1 MNDKGWAIFLGAFS
15 AALACYDGLRN
26 LVSAGYT
33 AVGSNN
39 VFIGPI
45 WLGGLYL
52 TTFFFQKTRRQE
64 MVPRRGLSF
73 KESEIVY
80 FFMFLI
86 CSVFIFSHVDESRI
100 SLSVSKGFRDVFY
113 IAFYFLVTRFF
124 VSTFS
129 SGVKGY
135 SQFKVF
141 SFSHAGFYL
150 VVTLLALLFA
160 KFDVEGRFVGPQL
173 SASMFGNYVPF
184 VFFLLAVTVRSKAF
198 VWIVWAI
205 SLLLMISSG
214 TRSALIVYAALF
226 FVYIKFF
233 FKVNLSTI
241 FSLSVVA
248 GLLLAILGLN
258 ADFLGESRVVS
269 TDDMEGGSA
278 GTRLFW
284 YELLLGELEKSSWLG
299 GAGAGAAEDRI
310 GYITH
315 ADFLRFWYDYG
326 LFFLIFFVGWVFFGF
341 FRLARYK
348 ALDRAFICL
357 VYVAL
362 VFNLS
367 FHNVFQAPS
376 ILFELSVLVYVF
388 SRMGEFSKILRSQR
402 FVP

>member
-1 MNDKGWAIFLGAFS
+1 MKDKGWPIFLGVFS

-39 VFIGPI
+39 IFIGPI

-52 TTFFFQKTRRQE
+52 ITFFFRQARRQE
-64 MVPRRGLSF
+64 MVPRKGLNF

-86 CSVFIFSHVDESRI
+86 CSILIFSHVDESRI

-113 IAFYFLVTRFF
+113 MAFYFLVARFF
-124 VSTFS
+124 VLTFA
-129 SGVKGY
+129 SGLKGY
-135 SQFKVF
+135 CQFRVF
-141 SFSHAGFYL
+141 AISHAGFYL
-150 VVTLLALLFA
+150 IVTLFALLSA
-160 KFDVEGRFVGPQL
+160 KFDIEGRFVGPQL

-184 VFFLLAVTVRSKAF
+184 VFFLLAVTVRSKTF
-198 VWIVWAI
+198 VVITWVL

-214 TRSALIVYAALF
+214 TRSALIVYAAF
-226 FVYIKFF
+226 FLVYIKFF
-233 FKVNLSTI
+233 LRLNISTI
-241 FSLSVVA
+241 FSLSVGA
-248 GLLLAILGLN
+248 ALLLAFLGLN
-258 ADFLGESRVVS
+258 GDFLGESRVVS

-284 YELLLGELEKSSWLG
+284 YELLLGELEKGAWLG

-326 LFFLIFFVGWVFFGF
+326 LVFLISFVGWIVFGF
-341 FRLARYK
+341 LRLARYA
-348 ALDRAFICL
+348 ALDRWLICL
-357 VYVAL
+357 AYIAL

-388 SRMGEFSKILRSQR
+388 SRVGEFARIVRS
-402 FVP
+402 